1 MDVRFISE
9 KDNGIYAYVEYTDG
23 KKYEV
28 DYTYLKNVAS
38 VKKAINV
45 EYERMDCHIVIT
57 ECDGLYETTICEKTF
72 VNGRRKNW
80 KNIKPAEADSQPAE
94 ADSQPAEADSQPAE
108 ADSQPVEN
116 QPVENQPVENQPVEN
131 QPVENQP
138 VENQPA
144 DYYKKYVCILSE
156 IQNQDNEYFRK
167 YKLFDV
173 SKEVNNDNIKKFA
186 DNYIKGLT
194 GEAYIIEKTGTF
206 YWIVSQKKYKI
217 KGQTKWITKD
227 KNSTCKAFVDLFRK
241 NS

>member
-1 MDVRFISE
+1 MRNDGYYVTVDNKGVKSLCDV
-9 KDNGIYAYVEYTDG
+9 
-23 KKYEV
+23 
-28 DYTYLKNVAS
+28 TYLKTIAKI
-38 VKKAINV
+38 KKAFNTQ
-45 EYERMDCHIVIT
+45 YESTYATLHIVKVENGIETIVYAKQFEAVRKTNWVTTNRTT
-57 ECDGLYETTICEKTF
+57 EKGWNDLASFEPTE
-72 VNGRRKNW
+72 
-80 KNIKPAEADSQPAE
+80 AEAE
-94 ADSQPAEADSQPAE
+94 
-108 ADSQPVEN
+108 VEN

-144 DYYKKYVCILSE
+144 GYYKKYVCILSE

-186 DNYIKGLT
+186 DNYIKGLI
-194 GEAYIIEKTGTF
+194 GEAYIIEKTGSF
-206 YWIVSQKKYKI
+206 YWILFQKKYKI

>member
-1 MDVRFISE
+1 MRNDGYYVTVDNNGEKSLCDV
-9 KDNGIYAYVEYTDG
+9 
-23 KKYEV
+23 
-28 DYTYLKNVAS
+28 TYLKTIAKI
-38 VKKAINV
+38 KKAFNTQ
-45 EYERMDCHIVIT
+45 YANTYATLHIVKVENGIETIVYVKQFDAVRKTNWVTTNRTT
-57 ECDGLYETTICEKTF
+57 EKGWNDLASFE
-72 VNGRRKNW
+72 
-80 KNIKPAEADSQPAE
+80 PAEAEAE
-94 ADSQPAEADSQPAE
+94 
-108 ADSQPVEN
+108 VEN

-186 DNYIKGLT
+186 DNYIKGLI
-194 GEAYIIEKTGTF
+194 GEAYIIEKTGSF
-206 YWIVSQKKYKI
+206 YWILFQKKYKI

>member
-1 MDVRFISE
+1 MRNDGYYVTVDNNGEKSLCDV
-9 KDNGIYAYVEYTDG
+9 
-23 KKYEV
+23 
-28 DYTYLKNVAS
+28 TYLKTIAKI
-38 VKKAINV
+38 KKAFNIQ
-45 EYERMDCHIVIT
+45 YESTYATLHIVKVENGIETIVYVKQFDAVRKTNWVTTNRTT
-57 ECDGLYETTICEKTF
+57 EKGWNDLASYE
-72 VNGRRKNW
+72 
-80 KNIKPAEADSQPAE
+80 PAEAE
-94 ADSQPAEADSQPAE
+94 
-108 ADSQPVEN
+108 VEN

-194 GEAYIIEKTGTF
+194 GEAYIIEKTGSF
-206 YWIVSQKKYKI
+206 YWILFQKKYKI

>member
-1 MDVRFISE
+1 MRNDGYYVTVDNNGEKSLCDV
-9 KDNGIYAYVEYTDG
+9 
-23 KKYEV
+23 
-28 DYTYLKNVAS
+28 TYLKTIAKI
-38 VKKAINV
+38 KKAFNIQ
-45 EYERMDCHIVIT
+45 YASTYATLHIVKVENGIETIVYVKQFDAVRKTNWVTTNRTT
-57 ECDGLYETTICEKTF
+57 EKGWNDLASFE
-72 VNGRRKNW
+72 
-80 KNIKPAEADSQPAE
+80 PAEAEVENQPVE
-94 ADSQPAEADSQPAE
+94 NQPVEN
-108 ADSQPVEN
+108 QPVEN

>member
-1 MDVRFISE
+1 MRNDGYYVTVDNNGVKSLCDV
-9 KDNGIYAYVEYTDG
+9 
-23 KKYEV
+23 
-28 DYTYLKNVAS
+28 TYLKTIAKI
-38 VKKAINV
+38 KKAFNTQ
-45 EYERMDCHIVIT
+45 YESTYATLHIVKVENGIETIVYVKQFDAVRKTNWVTTNRTT
-57 ECDGLYETTICEKTF
+57 EAGWNDLASYE
-72 VNGRRKNW
+72 
-80 KNIKPAEADSQPAE
+80 PAEAEAEVENQPAE
-94 ADSQPAEADSQPAE
+94 AE
-108 ADSQPVEN
+108 
-116 QPVENQPVENQPVEN
+116 VENQPVENQPVEN

>member
-1 MDVRFISE
+1 MRNDGYYVTVDNNGEKSLCDV
-9 KDNGIYAYVEYTDG
+9 
-23 KKYEV
+23 
-28 DYTYLKNVAS
+28 TYLKTIAKI
-38 VKKAINV
+38 KKAFNTQ
-45 EYERMDCHIVIT
+45 YESTYATLHIVKVENGIETIVYVKQFDAVRKTNWVTTNRTT
-57 ECDGLYETTICEKTF
+57 EKGWNDLASFE
-72 VNGRRKNW
+72 
-80 KNIKPAEADSQPAE
+80 PAEAEAEVENQPAE
-94 ADSQPAEADSQPAE
+94 AE
-108 ADSQPVEN
+108 
-116 QPVENQPVENQPVEN
+116 VENQPVENQPVEN

-194 GEAYIIEKTGTF
+194 GEAYIIEKTGSF
-206 YWIVSQKKYKI
+206 YWILFQKKYKI

>member
-1 MDVRFISE
+1 MRNDGYYVTVENNGEKSLCDV
-9 KDNGIYAYVEYTDG
+9 
-23 KKYEV
+23 
-28 DYTYLKNVAS
+28 TYLKTIAKI
-38 VKKAINV
+38 KKAFNTQ
-45 EYERMDCHIVIT
+45 YESTYATLHIVKVENGIETIVYVKQFDAVRKTNWVTTNRTT
-57 ECDGLYETTICEKTF
+57 EKGWNDLASYE
-72 VNGRRKNW
+72 
-80 KNIKPAEADSQPAE
+80 PAEAEAEVENQPAE
-94 ADSQPAEADSQPAE
+94 AE
-108 ADSQPVEN
+108 VEN

-138 VENQPA
+138 VENLPA

-194 GEAYIIEKTGTF
+194 GEAYIIEKTGSF

>member
-1 MDVRFISE
+1 MRNDGYYVTVDNNGEKSLCDV
-9 KDNGIYAYVEYTDG
+9 
-23 KKYEV
+23 
-28 DYTYLKNVAS
+28 TYLKTIAKI
-38 VKKAINV
+38 KKAFNTQ
-45 EYERMDCHIVIT
+45 YESTYATLHIVKVENGIETIVYVKQFDAVRKTNWVTTNRTT
-57 ECDGLYETTICEKTF
+57 EKGWNDLASYE
-72 VNGRRKNW
+72 
-80 KNIKPAEADSQPAE
+80 PAEAEAEVENQPAE
-94 ADSQPAEADSQPAE
+94 AE
-108 ADSQPVEN
+108 VEN

-131 QPVENQP
+131 P
-138 VENQPA
+138 PA

-186 DNYIKGLT
+186 DNYIKGLI
-194 GEAYIIEKTGTF
+194 GEAYIIEKTGSF

-217 KGQTKWITKD
+217 KGQTKWITKE

>member
-1 MDVRFISE
+1 MRNDGYYVTVDNKGVKSLCDV
-9 KDNGIYAYVEYTDG
+9 
-23 KKYEV
+23 
-28 DYTYLKNVAS
+28 TYLKTIAKI
-38 VKKAINV
+38 KKAFNTQ
-45 EYERMDCHIVIT
+45 YESTYATLHIVKVENGIETIVYVKQFDAVRKTNWVTTNRTT
-57 ECDGLYETTICEKTF
+57 EKGWNDLASYE
-72 VNGRRKNW
+72 
-80 KNIKPAEADSQPAE
+80 PAEAE
-94 ADSQPAEADSQPAE
+94 
-108 ADSQPVEN
+108 
-116 QPVENQPVENQPVEN
+116 VENQPVEN

-144 DYYKKYVCILSE
+144 GYYKKYVCILSE

-186 DNYIKGLT
+186 DNYIKGLS
-194 GEAYIIEKTGTF
+194 GEAYIIEKTGSF
-206 YWIVSQKKYKI
+206 YWILFQKKYKI

>member
-1 MDVRFISE
+1 MRNDGYYVTVDNKGVKSLCDV
-9 KDNGIYAYVEYTDG
+9 
-23 KKYEV
+23 
-28 DYTYLKNVAS
+28 TYLKTIAKI
-38 VKKAINV
+38 KKAFNTQ
-45 EYERMDCHIVIT
+45 YENTYATLHIVKVENGIETIVYAKQFEAVRKTNWVTTNRTT
-57 ECDGLYETTICEKTF
+57 EKGWNDLASFEPTE
-72 VNGRRKNW
+72 
-80 KNIKPAEADSQPAE
+80 AEAEVENQPVE
-94 ADSQPAEADSQPAE
+94 N
-108 ADSQPVEN
+108 QPVEN

-144 DYYKKYVCILSE
+144 GYYKKYVCILSE

-186 DNYIKGLT
+186 DNYIKGLI
-194 GEAYIIEKTGTF
+194 GEAYIIEKTGSF
-206 YWIVSQKKYKI
+206 YWILFQKKYKI